1 MGGSTGLF
9 MFCDAVTTKHGY
21 IRALGSTANLYLGA
35 SNTNHM
41 VITNAGR
48 VGIGTGD
55 PGATLDVSGG
65 VVRVQRVYN
74 GLANA
79 LVIADSTAA
88 PIARWGVGILNAATG
103 SESGGNDFA
112 INAYSD
118 SVVASTPLMI
128 TRSNGN
134 VGIGG
139 GAASS
144 ILDIRKAGATVRI
157 CDENRQPTIELV
169 RGNGTAAFGTTTIS
183 DWRIQA
189 ANQFGHF
196 QLVRAN
202 TTNTIMPF
210 FINGSTGNIGI
221 GHMAAQTFP
230 LDVSGIIQTN
240 TALYVCRVEDGVN
253 NAIIQQISQTQ
264 AEFSSYKR
272 SETARNDILFR
283 TINNAVSP
291 VRMQI
296 LGENGY
302 VGVGARTPESQLHIS
317 DPNSSSGAANVLMM
331 STGSIKN
338 GAYNEIQ
345 FRGLDGGTVY
355 LSAIQGVDTAT
366 GAQAYR
372 GDLRFLTTQ
381 AANQTFERMRIL
393 WNGNVGIGRS
403 DPAHTL
409 DVTGTIRGSSNIVS
423 VGTATYSMGDTW
435 NGISAVNY
443 TDIMS
448 LSFTPKQSGTV
459 TLIVE
464 GKIEVQITT
473 AGGDDR
479 GDFRLTDGVPTELA
493 FNVVAVPIG
502 ETLLSQGSM
511 FNPLRYVGSYSGT
524 QTFKIQYRCAGG
536 ANFQAR
542 RGVITVYEVS
552 QT

>member
-1 MGGSTGLF
+1 
-9 MFCDAVTTKHGY
+9 
-21 IRALGSTANLYLGA
+21 
-35 SNTNHM
+35 
-41 VITNAGR
+41 
-48 VGIGTGD
+48 
-55 PGATLDVSGG
+55 LDVSGG

-221 GHMAAQTFP
+221 GHGAAQTFP

-240 TALYVCRVEDGVN
+240 AALYVCRIEDGVN
-253 NAIIQQISQTQ
+253 NAIVQQASQTQ

-272 SETARNDILFR
+272 SDTARNDILFR

-302 VGVGARTPESQLHIS
+302 VGIGA
-317 DPNSSSGAANVLMM
+317 
-331 STGSIKN
+331 
-338 GAYNEIQ
+338 
-345 FRGLDGGTVY
+345 
-355 LSAIQGVDTAT
+355 TA
-366 GAQAYR
+366 
-372 GDLRFLTTQ
+372 
-381 AANQTFERMRIL
+381 
-393 WNGNVGIGRS
+393 
-403 DPAHTL
+403 PAHTL
-409 DVTGTIRGSSNIVS
+409 DVNGTIRGSSNIVAVATSNWS
-423 VGTATYSMGDTW
+423 VGTNTAFTDTTLSITY
-435 NGISAVNY
+435 
-443 TDIMS
+443 
-448 LSFTPKQSGTV
+448 TPKQTGTV
-459 TLIVE
+459 T
-464 GKIEVQITT
+464 VQVQGGADIQVGGGLGGDSAQASIAKGTTVISYWLQSFLDNNLVGRPNNMYFGGGFAITT
-473 AGGDDR
+473 ISGATTFNMRFLRGGDD
-479 GDFRLTDGVPTELA
+479 GNTYANAYLSIMELST
-493 FNVVAVPIG
+493 I
-502 ETLLSQGSM
+502 
-511 FNPLRYVGSYSGT
+511 
-524 QTFKIQYRCAGG
+524 
-536 ANFQAR
+536 
-542 RGVITVYEVS
+542 
-552 QT
+552 